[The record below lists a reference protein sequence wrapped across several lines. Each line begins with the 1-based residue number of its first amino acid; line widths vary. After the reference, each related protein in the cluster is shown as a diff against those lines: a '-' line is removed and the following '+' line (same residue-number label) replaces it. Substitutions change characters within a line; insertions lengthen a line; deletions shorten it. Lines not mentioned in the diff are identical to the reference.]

1 MTEIMM
7 IETTP
12 ATDNRRRIRVRAIKS
27 FLRQLLGHSGARLG
41 LFALILFIAMAAMPT
56 LLVGPLQTAMNAT
69 GDFLV
74 SPSQV
79 NLLGTDE
86 AGRAVLNLI
95 VHGARTSLVI
105 ALVSTLISLIVGTAV
120 GMAAGYYGRW
130 VDSWLMRMTDFF
142 FVIPSFVLALVITP
156 VVLETI
162 GRSGNIL
169 GFRPSLF
176 VIILVIG
183 LTSWAFVAR
192 IVRSQTLTLRERQFV
207 ERARVLGTSNL
218 NIMLRHLLPNLVPQI
233 AANGALVVANA
244 IYTETALS
252 FLGLGDP
259 LQPSWGTLLALAQR
273 AGAASSGAWWYLGAP
288 GLCVVIVSLSFV
300 LIGNALDDTFNP
312 RRRAIP

>member
-41 LFALILFIAMAAMPT
+41 LFALILFIAMAAMPN

-207 ERARVLGTSNL
+207 E
-218 NIMLRHLLPNLVPQI
+218 
-233 AANGALVVANA
+233 
-244 IYTETALS
+244 
-252 FLGLGDP
+252 
-259 LQPSWGTLLALAQR
+259 
-273 AGAASSGAWWYLGAP
+273 
-288 GLCVVIVSLSFV
+288 
-300 LIGNALDDTFNP
+300 
-312 RRRAIP
+312 